1 MTISVITKYNLGK
14 QLKRGSVELQW
25 NLIRIRKELKLSQKD
40 VAKILGIS
48 TDAYGMKERGEV
60 QFKQDEMFIL
70 SRYFGLPM
78 EVIFLPR
85 DFGKTEIKEG
95 KFNANDKS

>member
-1 MTISVITKYNLGK
+1 M
-14 QLKRGSVELQW
+14 ELQW

-85 DFGKTEIKEG
+85 NFGKTEIKEG
-95 KFNANDKS
+95 KFSANDKS